1 VGEVFWTELWGY
13 TSLGAW
19 IWFILLINLSLDD
32 LVEEDIFTMFCIFY
46 VTFVQEAVNTSTE
59 QGWKDKLMLA
69 NRNICSAFLLESYKN
84 TQLGVCFTCAFSGIR
99 RDITVLILSG
109 CGKDIQKLLY
119 FCCRY
124 LVLLIHNLL
133 MCQIFVN
140 CVIFIYFVWMWLKFC
155 AIIESKLN
163 FWFWGENQYWAEWY
177 SNDCFPKLCS
187 YL

>member
-1 VGEVFWTELWGY
+1 M
-13 TSLGAW
+13 
-19 IWFILLINLSLDD
+19 WFILLINLSLDD

-84 TQLGVCFTCAFSGIR
+84 TQLGVCFTCAFSGIW

-140 CVIFIYFVWMWLKFC
+140 CVIFYLLCVDVIKILCNYWKQIKFLVLGGKSVLSWMVFEWLF
-155 AIIESKLN
+155 SK
-163 FWFWGENQYWAEWY
+163 AV
-177 SNDCFPKLCS
+177 
-187 YL
+187 

>member
-19 IWFILLINLSLDD
+19 IWFILLINLSLDE

-84 TQLGVCFTCAFSGIR
+84 TQLGGCFTCAFSGIR

-140 CVIFIYFVWMWLKFC
+140 CVIFYLLCVDVIKILCNYWKQIKFLVLGGKSVLSWMVFKWLF
-155 AIIESKLN
+155 SK
-163 FWFWGENQYWAEWY
+163 AV
-177 SNDCFPKLCS
+177 
-187 YL
+187 

>member
-1 VGEVFWTELWGY
+1 MGEVFWTELWGY

-19 IWFILLINLSLDD
+19 IWFILLINLSLDE

-99 RDITVLILSG
+99 RDITALILSG

-124 LVLLIHNLL
+124 LILLIHNLL

-140 CVIFIYFVWMWLKFC
+140 CVIFYLLCVDVIKILCNYWKQIKFLVLGGKSVLSWMVFEWLF
-155 AIIESKLN
+155 SK
-163 FWFWGENQYWAEWY
+163 AV
-177 SNDCFPKLCS
+177 
-187 YL
+187 

>member
-1 VGEVFWTELWGY
+1 MGEVFWTELWGY

-19 IWFILLINLSLDD
+19 IWFILLINLSLDE
-32 LVEEDIFTMFCIFY
+32 LVKEDIFTMFCIFY

-99 RDITVLILSG
+99 RDITALILSG

-140 CVIFIYFVWMWLKFC
+140 CVIFYLLCVDVIKILCNYWKQIKFLVLGGKSVLSWMVSEWLFC
-155 AIIESKLN
+155 KAV
-163 FWFWGENQYWAEWY
+163 
-177 SNDCFPKLCS
+177 
-187 YL
+187 

>member
-19 IWFILLINLSLDD
+19 IWFILLINLSLDE

-84 TQLGVCFTCAFSGIR
+84 TQLGVCFTCAFSGIW

-124 LVLLIHNLL
+124 LVLWIHNLL

-140 CVIFIYFVWMWLKFC
+140 CVIFYLLCVDVIKILCNYWKQIKFLVLGGKSVLSWMVFEWLF
-155 AIIESKLN
+155 SK
-163 FWFWGENQYWAEWY
+163 AV
-177 SNDCFPKLCS
+177 
-187 YL
+187 